1 MHIFAG
7 CMTSI
12 EKRNLV
18 LVILRLEEKRKAVFI
33 PCTTYL
39 SRLNFSKSIFFSV
52 LQGHLAR
59 YAKVSCY
66 DWYRKSYC
74 ING

>member
-1 MHIFAG
+1 
-7 CMTSI
+7 MTSI

-39 SRLNFSKSIFFSV
+39 SRLNFSKSIFFQCYRV
-52 LQGHLAR
+52 TLQGMLRCPAMIGTE
-59 YAKVSCY
+59 KVTV
-66 DWYRKSYC
+66 
-74 ING
+74 